1 MSDILDFAGE
11 NGLVD
16 PQQKKMMACGPPTPS
31 SKLYIRPPTP
41 TYLYQ
46 CNFKHDTIINLHA
59 CAVNNWQHVRL

>member
-1 MSDILDFAGE
+1 MSAIVDFAWE

-16 PQQKKMMACGPPTPS
+16 PQQKKIDGLPPS
-31 SKLYIRPPTP
+31 SKPYIRFPTP

-46 CNFKHDTIINLHA
+46 CNNMSNLIQYINMHA